1 MHGGGTY
8 SEPRAVEA
16 SHGNSLPRSR
26 VRLSARSLVPLPAN
40 RDLKSYA
47 AAAKGLESSLWH
59 LAITFATDFVVQ
71 LNGCAVSFHSSMKA
85 ISRSASFSLLG
96 KSTILSRF
104 LLRML
109 NHCSTWFIHEQWTGG

>member
-1 MHGGGTY
+1 MNRLLHVY
-8 SEPRAVEA
+8 
-16 SHGNSLPRSR
+16 RSGSKTHR
-26 VRLSARSLVPLPAN
+26 CLVLWVLSSLVLLTAN
-40 RDLKSYA
+40 GDRKSYA

-59 LAITFATDFVVQ
+59 FAITFATDFVVQ

-85 ISRSASFSLLG
+85 ISRSASFSLPG